1 MSSDY
6 DDYYDDYCDYYD
18 VQGDFDDWYAETF
31 FAELARLMIE
41 RARAREADAEL
52 DDGDKS

>member
-6 DDYYDDYCDYYD
+6 DDY
-18 VQGDFDDWYAETF
+18 DDWYAETF

-41 RARAREADAEL
+41 RAGEADAEL
-52 DDGDKS
+52 DDGGVS

>member
-6 DDYYDDYCDYYD
+6 DDY
-18 VQGDFDDWYAETF
+18 DDWYAETF

-41 RARAREADAEL
+41 RARAREADAAL
-52 DDGDKS
+52 DDGGVS